1 MKVWHCSK
9 QILVVHIFNR
19 GFFLLSLVDQRNS
32 AFVPAI
38 SELLWSC
45 RNHLL
50 MILAFFVSVPRHFF
64 FPNNLRFGPHQRH
77 SSPKNFG
84 NTISV
89 VDIVI
94 VRFIKY
100 TPKTHISYVCKTP
113 PVLCNR
119 YINVQCTIKL

>member
-1 MKVWHCSK
+1 
-9 QILVVHIFNR
+9 
-19 GFFLLSLVDQRNS
+19 
-32 AFVPAI
+32 
-38 SELLWSC
+38 
-45 RNHLL
+45 

-94 VRFIKY
+94 VRFIKNK
-100 TPKTHISYVCKTP
+100 PKTRMLCLYKLPQFYVTDMYYKT
-113 PVLCNR
+113 LTR
-119 YINVQCTIKL
+119 